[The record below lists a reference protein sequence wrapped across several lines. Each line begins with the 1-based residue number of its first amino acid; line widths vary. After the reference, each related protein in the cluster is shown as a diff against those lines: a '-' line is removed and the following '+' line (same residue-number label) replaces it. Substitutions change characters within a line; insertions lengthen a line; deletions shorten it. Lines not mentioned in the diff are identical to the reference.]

1 MTIPGDEVV
10 EVLQA
15 LIRNACVND
24 GTEASGHE
32 HRSVATLQEY
42 LGERGTVIEP
52 QPGRQSL
59 VMRVEGRR
67 PGAPALALVPHLDVV
82 PVSPERWTHPPFAAE
97 REGGFVWGRGAV
109 DMLNLTAA
117 MAAVFKRYLS
127 DELAPL
133 EGDLVLV
140 ATADEEAGSELGAA
154 HLVAEHWDLVHCDYL
169 LTEVANPYFPTGG
182 EPVLPV
188 TVAEKGPAW
197 RRLTGRGRSGHA
209 SQPYDT
215 ANALVPIARAVA
227 GLAAA
232 AMPVEVTAE
241 WRQFVTG
248 LPLDAATAEGLLAPD
263 LVDAAIARIAAE
275 DSVLARWVHA
285 CTHMTV
291 TPTMLHAG
299 LKANIVPDEAVA
311 ELDIRKLPGQDEQTV
326 DDHLRKVLGP
336 DLFDDIEVEPV
347 HPFPAGGSAAEGPL
361 WEAIAD
367 AAEAVT
373 GSRSLVPAITPVA
386 TDARFF
392 RARGVVAYGAGL
404 FDEAT
409 GFGEFLTLFHGDD
422 ERVSE
427 ESIRLTTQLLETTV
441 ARFGVR
447 SR

>member
-1 MTIPGDEVV
+1 VTIPGDEVV

-32 HRSVATLQEY
+32 HRSVTTLQGY

-117 MAAVFKRYLS
+117 MAAVFKRYQS
-127 DELAPL
+127 GELAPL

-209 SQPYDT
+209 SRRPSVRSTRAPSNASAARVRSARPSTRASGSFSRTIVKEGTSAHRQLATYHVAMEAGAGEREALEAVVDHLIKDT
-215 ANALVPIARAVA
+215 
-227 GLAAA
+227 
-232 AMPVEVTAE
+232 
-241 WRQFVTG
+241 
-248 LPLDAATAEGLLAPD
+248 
-263 LVDAAIARIAAE
+263 
-275 DSVLARWVHA
+275 
-285 CTHMTV
+285 
-291 TPTMLHAG
+291 LHA
-299 LKANIVPDEAVA
+299 I
-311 ELDIRKLPGQDEQTV
+311 
-326 DDHLRKVLGP
+326 
-336 DLFDDIEVEPV
+336 
-347 HPFPAGGSAAEGPL
+347 
-361 WEAIAD
+361 
-367 AAEAVT
+367 
-373 GSRSLVPAITPVA
+373 
-386 TDARFF
+386 
-392 RARGVVAYGAGL
+392 
-404 FDEAT
+404 
-409 GFGEFLTLFHGDD
+409 
-422 ERVSE
+422 
-427 ESIRLTTQLLETTV
+427 
-441 ARFGVR
+441 
-447 SR
+447 